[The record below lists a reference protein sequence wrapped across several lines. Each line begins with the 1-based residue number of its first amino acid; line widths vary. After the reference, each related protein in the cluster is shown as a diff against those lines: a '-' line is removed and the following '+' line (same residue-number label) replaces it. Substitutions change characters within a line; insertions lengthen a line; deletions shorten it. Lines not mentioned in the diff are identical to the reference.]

1 MSADID
7 SSLKKARTE
16 LIENFDDEVREKL
29 RVRSST
35 AQDYRNRFETL
46 LMDITRH
53 ELKDDAQFLS
63 DYSFILRRKTFESD
77 YPLGLY
83 ELPRRNGEAHLYR
96 LGHPLAMAIIK
107 AAKARTLKP
116 AAIEFDLSRHEGKI
130 SILEEYKGQSGF
142 LSITLFRVNALEH
155 DEEYFLFAG
164 ISRDGKVLD
173 DEAVRRLFTL
183 DGTVTGA
190 TPDMAETGIANLIDK
205 REKAV
210 LDRVSRRNADYFEKE
225 ADKLDGWA
233 EDLKLGLEREIKDI
247 DKQIKETRRLSVA
260 ALTLE
265 EKLRHQKE
273 IKTLETTRNAKR
285 KSLFEAQ
292 DDIDRRRDKLI
303 EDIEAKLKVGYTRE
317 TLFEVEWRVR

>member
-1 MSADID
+1 
-7 SSLKKARTE
+7 
-16 LIENFDDEVREKL
+16 
-29 RVRSST
+29 
-35 AQDYRNRFETL
+35 
-46 LMDITRH
+46 
-53 ELKDDAQFLS
+53 
-63 DYSFILRRKTFESD
+63 
-77 YPLGLY
+77 
-83 ELPRRNGEAHLYR
+83 
-96 LGHPLAMAIIK
+96 
-107 AAKARTLKP
+107 
-116 AAIEFDLSRHEGKI
+116 
-130 SILEEYKGQSGF
+130 
-142 LSITLFRVNALEH
+142 
-155 DEEYFLFAG
+155 
-164 ISRDGKVLD
+164 LD
-173 DEAVRRLFTL
+173 DEAVKRLFTL

-265 EKLRHQKE
+265 EKLRYQKE
-273 IKTLETTRNAKR
+273 IKTLEATRNTKR

-317 TLFEVEWRVR
+317 TLFEVEWRVK